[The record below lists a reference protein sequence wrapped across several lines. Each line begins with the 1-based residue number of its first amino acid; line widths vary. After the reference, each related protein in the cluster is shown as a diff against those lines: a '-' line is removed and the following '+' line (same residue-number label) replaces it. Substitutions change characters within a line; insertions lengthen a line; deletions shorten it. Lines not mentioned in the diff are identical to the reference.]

1 MSEKKGSPADETGLP
16 TTDENLTSPS
26 IRART
31 LTAADLSSDEH
42 PLRSM
47 LLQAA
52 IKAAQDDGQVIDDER
67 RHAIEATVLAKIAEA
82 RLSTPL
88 GPVMASTLQQL
99 ERLDQPVDYAATREG
114 IFQAEVEKEFHT
126 LTVRDAARRRFTAAQ
141 DTSPEPRPPVRL
153 DKLLLEPDEDPEYR
167 IEGLHPTR
175 GRVVVLAPRKAGKST
190 LVGNVAR
197 CLVDD
202 YPVLGRFAVEP
213 VDRLLIIDNELDVRT
228 SKRWLREQGIL
239 NTHRVDVLHLR
250 GRTGTF
256 NILDPQIRAQWAR
269 RCEGVDLVFFD
280 CLRPV
285 LDALGLSEDKDA
297 GRFLVAFDA
306 FLAEAGIGEA
316 IIVHH
321 MGHNG
326 ERARGDS
333 RIQDWPDA
341 IWKMVAEDP
350 EDHSSPRYFS
360 AYGRDVNVPEFRLHY
375 DAATRRL
382 SVGGGSRKDGKT
394 EDKLAAVLEFIEL
407 SPGTSK
413 TGIKAVLPGDDKVT
427 ARAIDKAVELGLIE
441 ARPRQGRG
449 GGYVYYLTET
459 TQATRVNPGAPGL

>member
-1 MSEKKGSPADETGLP
+1 MIPNMGSPPTGEAGLP
-16 TTDENLTSPS
+16 TPDENLSTTSPDTV
-26 IRART
+26 AAPLT
-31 LTAADLSSDEH
+31 LADLSSDEH
-42 PLRSM
+42 PLRST
-47 LLQAA
+47 LLQTAV
-52 IKAAQDDGQVIDDER
+52 KAAQDDGQVIDDER
-67 RHAIEATVLAKIAEA
+67 RHAIEGAVLAKIAEA
-82 RLSTPL
+82 RLATPL

-99 ERLDQPVDYAATREG
+99 ERLDQQVDYAG
-114 IFQAEVEKEFHT
+114 LKDQIFQAEIEKEFHT

-153 DKLLLEPDEDPEYR
+153 DKLLLQPDEDPEYR
-167 IEGLHPTR
+167 IDGLHPTG
-175 GRVVVLAPRKAGKST
+175 GRVVILAPRKAGKST
-190 LVGNVAR
+190 LIGNVAR

-213 VDRLLIIDNELDVRT
+213 VERLLIIDNELDVRT
-228 SKRWLREQGIL
+228 SKRWLRDQGIL
-239 NTHRVDVLHLR
+239 NDHRVDVLHLR

-269 RCEGVDLVFFD
+269 RCEGVDLAFFD

-306 FLAEAGIGEA
+306 LLAEAGIGEA

-341 IWKMVAEDP
+341 IWKIVAEDP
-350 EDHSSPRYFS
+350 EDHNSPRFFS
-360 AYGRDVNVPEFRLHY
+360 AYGRDVNVPEFQLDY
-375 DAATRRL
+375 DAATRHL
-382 SVGGGSRKDGKT
+382 SYGGGSRKDGKIDGT
-394 EDKLAAVLEFIEL
+394 LEAVVDFIQK

-427 ARAIDKAVELGLIE
+427 SRAIDKAVQLGLLE
-441 ARPRQGRG
+441 ERDRPGRG
-449 GGYVYYLTET
+449 GGKAYYP
-459 TQATRVNPGAPGL
+459 TQVTRVNPSAPGF